1 MLPTELYQQVR
12 QIRIRTRRLV
22 DGAFAGEYMSV
33 FKGRGMEFAEVREYI
48 PGDDVRTIDWNV
60 TARMGQPFVKQYM
73 EERELTV
80 MLLID
85 VSASGRFGSVA
96 RLKTEIAAEL
106 SAVLAL
112 SALRHNDKVGL
123 ILFSDRIEKFL
134 PPQKGKNRALRIIRE
149 ILSFKPQSRGT
160 DIALALNYLQ
170 KVLPG
175 RTVSFLLSDFVTGGF
190 EGPLRRARHNHDIVP
205 VSISDRR
212 DFELPSLG
220 LIALQDLETGET
232 VLIDTGN
239 AALCR
244 QYQERQLAAQ
254 GRQRQLFG
262 SLGIEAI
269 EVRTDESL
277 LNPLIRFFRRRE
289 SGRR

>member
-48 PGDDVRTIDWNV
+48 PVDDVRTIDWNV

>member
-170 KVLPG
+170 TVLPG

>member
-1 MLPTELYQQVR
+1 
-12 QIRIRTRRLV
+12 
-22 DGAFAGEYMSV
+22 
-33 FKGRGMEFAEVREYI
+33 MEFAEVREYT

-60 TARMGQPFVKQYM
+60 TARMGQPFVKQYV

-106 SAVLAL
+106 SATLAL

-134 PPQKGKNRALRIIRE
+134 PPQKGKNRALQIIRE
-149 ILSFKPQSRGT
+149 ILSFQPRSSGT

-175 RTVSFLLSDFVTGGF
+175 HTVSFLLSDFLGTGF
-190 EGPLRRARHNHDIVP
+190 ESPLRMARRRHDVVP

-212 DFELPSLG
+212 DFELPPLG

-232 VLIDTGN
+232 VMIDSGDATVR
-239 AALCR
+239 R
-244 QYQERQLAAQ
+244 QYRERQQAVRD
-254 GRQRQLFG
+254 RQRRLFN
-262 SLGIEAI
+262 SLGMDSID
-269 EVRTDESL
+269 VRTDEPL
-277 LNPLIRFFRRRE
+277 LNPLMRFFRRRE
-289 SGRR
+289 GGRR

>member
-85 VSASGRFGSVA
+85 VSASGLFGSVA